1 MKKINFRQL
10 LVLAALMV
18 ASTAMAI
25 DFPKVG
31 KTPVDGGKYVLVSYV
46 NPNNYFSRTGWD
58 GAYYLLPYADSQ
70 FANHAFTAHQEKNGT

>member
-10 LVLAALMV
+10 LVLVALMV

-31 KTPVDGGKYVLVSYV
+31 
-46 NPNNYFSRTGWD
+46 
-58 GAYYLLPYADSQ
+58 
-70 FANHAFTAHQEKNGT
+70 

>member
-1 MKKINFRQL
+1 MKKFNFRQL

-58 GAYYLLPYADSQ
+58 GAYYLC
-70 FANHAFTAHQEKNGT
+70 